1 MLKLITQPTLKVSHP
16 VGLNLRPSDS
26 APNFALARNVVSEGF
41 LANLKYLLT
50 EGRVVIPGK
59 AEGSAFFAQH
69 FRASFL
75 DNLKVCFQP
84 TPKFT
89 CNVVPSLRGK
99 ASPGIRIESQP
110 LYLSL
115 FLNIRDIVAPPKLP
129 PLELTSKP
137 VEIPEIWSK
146 HRRLSAANV
155 VSVILHVSFTVLVF
169 VFTFRQMTDPDLV
182 KSATVLI
189 APPALGAPP
198 PPARAV
204 TPTVTRRV
212 AYIKRKSFFVQ
223 RKLTAPSSIPNVVR
237 TRRSANDVGAPDLNL
252 GGVPGGDPAGILGG
266 VLGGEAGG
274 IPGGVLGG
282 ISGAPPPPGAAIT
295 KSGVVRVGGNVK
307 RPRPI
312 YTPEPEFPSLARHAK
327 VTGIVI
333 LDAVIDEHGNVAK
346 LHAVSGNGLLINA
359 ALKAVAQWKFEPTYL
374 NGVPISVEMEVEV
387 AFHLLN

>member
-1 MLKLITQPTLKVSHP
+1 MLKLITQPNLTAP
-16 VGLNLRPSDS
+16 GPGQMNLRPGQS

-41 LANLKYLLT
+41 LANLKCLLT
-50 EGRVVIPGK
+50 ERGVVIPGEAK
-59 AEGSAFFAQH
+59 GSAFLAQH
-69 FRASFL
+69 FGASFV
-75 DNLKVCFQP
+75 DNLKECFQP

-89 CNVVPSLRGK
+89 GNAVLSLRGM
-99 ASPGIRIESQP
+99 ASPGMKIESQP

-115 FLNIRDIVAPPKLP
+115 FLNIRDIVIPRKLP

-146 HRRLSAANV
+146 HSKLSTPNV
-155 VSVILHVSFTVLVF
+155 VSVILHVSFTVLVLA
-169 VFTFRQMTDPDLV
+169 FTFRQVTDPVTV

-189 APPALGAPP
+189 APPAPGAPP
-198 PPARAV
+198 PPARVA
-204 TPTVTRRV
+204 TPTVTRRA
-212 AYIKRKSFFVQ
+212 AYTKRKSFFV
-223 RKLTAPSSIPNVVR
+223 RGKLTAPSAIPKVVR
-237 TRRSANDVGAPDLNL
+237 TRRSADDVGAPDLNL

-282 ISGAPPPPGAAIT
+282 ISGAPRPPGAATT

-312 YTPEPEFPSLARHAK
+312 YTPGPEFPSLARHAK

-374 NGVPISVEMEVEV
+374 NGMPVSVEMEVEV